1 MASGEVTLTRLKLHD
16 ERHKVTRVGW
26 LRAAVLGANDG
37 IVSTASLIVGVAAA
51 SAGRSDV
58 LVAGV
63 AGLVAGAMS
72 MAAGE
77 YVSVSSQSD
86 TEAAD
91 LTRERGELA
100 TQPEAER
107 EELAGLYRGR
117 GLDPETALKVA
128 DQLMAHDA
136 LGAHARDEL
145 GISEI
150 TAARPVQAALT
161 SAATF
166 TAGAAAPLLLAAV
179 SPLSLLAGIVSA
191 GSLVGLA
198 VLGAI
203 GARAGG
209 APPLT
214 AAIRV
219 TFWGALAMALT
230 AGIGRLVGA
239 AV

>member
-1 MASGEVTLTRLKLHD
+1 MAHSEI
-16 ERHKVTRVGW
+16 HKTHRMGW

-37 IVSTASLIVGVAAA
+37 IVSTASLVIGVSA
-51 SAGRSDV
+51 SDIGRSGV

-63 AGLVAGAMS
+63 AGLVGGALS

-91 LTRERGELA
+91 LTRERRELA
-100 TQPEAER
+100 DDPQAELA
-107 EELAGLYRGR
+107 ELAGLYELR
-117 GLDPETALKVA
+117 GLDPALARRVA
-128 DQLMAHDA
+128 EQLMQTDGLAT
-136 LGAHARDEL
+136 HAREEL

-166 TAGAAAPLLLAAV
+166 AV
-179 SPLSLLAGIVSA
+179 G
-191 GSLVGLA
+191 A
-198 VLGAI
+198 VLPLITAAIAGDTTRIWLVATMSLGFLVLLGAV

-209 APPLT
+209 APVLR
-214 AAIRV
+214 AALRV
-219 TFWGALAMALT
+219 ALWGALAMAVT
-230 AGIGRLVGA
+230 AAIGA
-239 AV
+239 AFGAVV